1 MKTKRT
7 FTNEFK
13 AEAVALLNGGSQ
25 SMSAV
30 AKQLG
35 LAPPVLR
42 AWRNAARTT
51 PCRPGG
57 PGQQGRVS
65 CPAGLGSPA
74 DMASEISSLRAAN
87 ARLAMHNEILK
98 KAIGVFSGEPK

>member
-1 MKTKRT
+1 MKTKRQ
-7 FTNEFK
+7 FTDWFK
-13 AEAVALLNGGSQ
+13 AGAIALLNGSGK

-42 AWRNAARTT
+42 AWRNAAQTT

-57 PGQQGRVS
+57 PGQQGRAA
-65 CPAGLGSPA
+65 PAGLGSPA
-74 DMASEISSLRAAN
+74 DMVSEISSLRAAN
-87 ARLAMHNEILK
+87 AKLAMHNEILK